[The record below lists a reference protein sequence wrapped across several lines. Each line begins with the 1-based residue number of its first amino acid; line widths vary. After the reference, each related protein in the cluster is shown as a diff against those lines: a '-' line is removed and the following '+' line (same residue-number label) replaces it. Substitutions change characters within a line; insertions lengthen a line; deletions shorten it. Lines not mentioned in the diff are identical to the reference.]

1 MDNNLGNKEIMAR
14 NIQRLMDL
22 YDKDRTEVC
31 KDLGISYTTFTD
43 WVKGKTYPRIDKIE
57 LLANYFHVSKA
68 DLVEEYDARYYEK
81 DDTAAIA
88 QEIFDNHDLRVLFDA
103 ARDADPEDLKTT
115 YNMLMALKRK
125 EQGDA

>member
-88 QEIFDNHDLRVLFDA
+88 QEIFDNHELRVLFDA

>member
-103 ARDADPEDLKTT
+103 ARDADPEDLRTT

>member
-22 YDKDRTEVC
+22 YGKDRTEVC

-68 DLVEEYDARYYEK
+68 DLVEEYDASYYEK

-103 ARDADPEDLKTT
+103 ARDADPEDLRTT

>member
-1 MDNNLGNKEIMAR
+1 MSPSYERYAAIRDMCGLTDYAVAKKAGIGKSTFSDWKIGRSHPKSDKLMKIAAVLDVPFEALIGNGP
-14 NIQRLMDL
+14 
-22 YDKDRTEVC
+22 TV
-31 KDLGISYTTFTD
+31 
-43 WVKGKTYPRIDKIE
+43 
-57 LLANYFHVSKA
+57 
-68 DLVEEYDARYYEK
+68 YYEK

-103 ARDADPEDLKTT
+103 ARDADPEDLRTT

>member
-88 QEIFDNHDLRVLFDA
+88 QDIFDNHDLRVLFDA
-103 ARDADPEDLKTT
+103 ARDADPEDLRTT

-125 EQGDA
+125 EQGDD